1 MNTEKEGGED
11 GPRREPSTLRSQATA
26 EEGRPS
32 RWARIESGIREGE
45 RPRETL
51 TSLGAPRNRNDGDRP
66 RKLSGYPSLFVIRV
80 IRVIRGSCFCSLRG
94 KIFNHG

>member
-1 MNTEKEGGED
+1 MD
-11 GPRREPSTLRSQATA
+11 GTRMEHGQGRGRRWGSAGASPYRVLRTVTI
-26 EEGRPS
+26 
-32 RWARIESGIREGE
+32 RIESGIREGE